1 MASQY
6 DTREY
11 SRKVMYNGS
20 AAYDLAAPQ
29 FQDWEEER
37 EQKQQPAA
45 QPAKKTQGYYSIS
58 LFSIVGFA
66 AVVVMMVALLMTY
79 VSYTAAA
86 AGTVELRSQVEKLTE
101 EQRKLTIA
109 YEEAFDIT
117 EVEAYA
123 TTKLGMDKPAENQI
137 TNIDTHAED
146 RAVVVNNDD
155 DSSGG
160 LGNLIGTIVEYFK

>member
-11 SRKVMYNGS
+11 SRKVMYDGN

-29 FQDWEEER
+29 FQDWEESQE
-37 EQKQQPAA
+37 KQQPVPR
-45 QPAKKTQGYYSIS
+45 PAKKPQSYYSIS
-58 LFSIVGFA
+58 LFSIFGFA
-66 AVVVMMVALLMTY
+66 AVVVMMVMLLMTY

-86 AGTVELRSQVEKLTE
+86 AGTVELRSQVEELTE
-101 EQRKLTIA
+101 EQRKLTIQ
-109 YEEAFDIT
+109 YEEAFDIN

-123 TTKLGMDKPAENQI
+123 TTKLGMDKPADNQI
-137 TNIDTHAED
+137 TNIDTHAEN

-155 DSSGG
+155 DSAGG
-160 LGNLIGTIVEYFK
+160 LSNLISSIVEYFK